1 MRGPINSRLF
11 LSLNINLWGNEE
23 LSMVSRAS
31 WVSDF
36 SQLDFTNTL
45 LVDLELQLAIGS
57 DQ

>member
-1 MRGPINSRLF
+1 MRSYP
-11 LSLNINLWGNEE
+11 
-23 LSMVSRAS
+23 VSRAS

-36 SQLDFTNTL
+36 SQLDSTNTL